1 MHDCLGG
8 GIPCNSIT
16 ELVGESGSGKT
27 QLCLQLTVRAQLP
40 PLHGGLG
47 GSSVYIF
54 TEFSFLFRRLQQ
66 LGNLYHASYPNLIRL
81 EPLEDIYV
89 HGVHDAQ
96 QLIHVLGDIE
106 AFIAIDHTRLPV
118 KLIVID
124 SIAALFRSQ
133 YQTTPAD
140 LKRQSEMFFNISG
153 TLKGLANKF
162 GLVVVVT
169 NQVVD
174 FIGPHDKMNGVRL
187 GNLES
192 LDTSGRRVSP
202 ALGLAWA
209 HCINSRVFL
218 ARHEQSIEVLLL
230 WPAELHLEH
239 FLLMVP
245 SPCEGILNFFRLPG
259 MTLAM
264 GGSTTRLRN
273 LQEYPTFREVVP
285 GRCYPN
291 KHPSRFSECNT
302 EKPLRIHL
310 LSRSGKLQL
319 HACKVA
325 ASS

>member
-1 MHDCLGG
+1 MTPQNLMLLPLSTPKLSIGCPILDHCLGGGG

-40 PLHGGLG
+40 PSHGGLG

-54 TEFSFLFRRLQQ
+54 TEFSFPFRRLQQ
-66 LGNLYHASYPNLIRL
+66 LGNLYHASYPNFIRL

-96 QLIHVLGDIE
+96 ELIHVLGDIE
-106 AFIAIDHTRLPV
+106 AFIAIDHTRLLV

-140 LKRQSEMFFNISG
+140 LKRRSEMFFNISG
-153 TLKGLANKF
+153 TLKGLANKY
-162 GLVVVVT
+162 GLAVVVT

-174 FIGPHDKMNGVRL
+174 FIGPHHGVNGVRL

-192 LDTSGRRVSP
+192 LGTSGRRVSP

-218 ARHEQSIEVLLL
+218 ARYEQSIEGDIRNAPSTSISSQTHGTFHLVFAPHLAYAS
-230 WPAELHLEH
+230 AE
-239 FLLMVP
+239 FVIKK
-245 SPCEGILNFFRLPG
+245 EG
-259 MTLAM
+259 
-264 GGSTTRLRN
+264 
-273 LQEYPTFREVVP
+273 VV
-285 GRCYPN
+285 GV
-291 KHPSRFSECNT
+291 S
-302 EKPLRIHL
+302 
-310 LSRSGKLQL
+310 Q
-319 HACKVA
+319 
-325 ASS
+325 

>member
-1 MHDCLGG
+1 MTPQNLMLLPLSTPKLSIGCLILDDCLGG

-27 QLCLQLTVRAQLP
+27 QLCLQLTATFIM
-40 PLHGGLG
+40 HH
-47 GSSVYIF
+47 
-54 TEFSFLFRRLQQ
+54 T
-66 LGNLYHASYPNLIRL
+66 PNLIRL

-133 YQTTPAD
+133 YQTTAAD
-140 LKRQSEMFFNISG
+140 LKRRSEMFFNISG

-162 GLVVVVT
+162 GLAVVVT

-218 ARHEQSIEVLLL
+218 ARHEQSIEVNIRNAPSTSICSQTHRTFHLVFAPHLAYAS
-230 WPAELHLEH
+230 AE
-239 FLLMVP
+239 FVIKKK
-245 SPCEGILNFFRLPG
+245 GIVG
-259 MTLAM
+259 V
-264 GGSTTRLRN
+264 S
-273 LQEYPTFREVVP
+273 Q
-285 GRCYPN
+285 
-291 KHPSRFSECNT
+291 
-302 EKPLRIHL
+302 
-310 LSRSGKLQL
+310 
-319 HACKVA
+319 
-325 ASS
+325 